1 MASQSDGKGYVGL
14 TAWGPAAGGEA
25 MAVKEEALEVVEA
38 PEEAGEAGTAVQGA
52 GAPSAALEPVATDE
66 AYAMEAAFAVAAPS
80 CGVSMRL
87 MVARANQAIHE
98 AGAAAQ
104 GAGAPSI
111 TSWRPPEPAPPP
123 VAMATCPD
131 RSAVL
136 TPGSQAACYSLAPGS
151 SERLQTTPADY
162 QPHIQPIHPHR
173 PAAARVGAQGP
184 GDWVVAAAAARAAAT
199 AAAATAAATAA
210 TAATTVAAVEGG
222 ISMQPA
228 AEYGACPA
236 PLAYAYPIA
245 HLNCG
250 TVASEIGACW
260 GALLIQSDGAGC
272 TPHFVPGKLHLKSKL
287 TSALPYTT

>member
-1 MASQSDGKGYVGL
+1 MASRSDGKGYVCL

-66 AYAMEAAFAVAAPS
+66 ADAMEAAFAVAAPS
-80 CGVSMRL
+80 CGVSMRQL
-87 MVARANQAIHE
+87 VARANQAIHE
-98 AGAAAQ
+98 TGAALQ

-123 VAMATCPD
+123 VAMATYPD
-131 RSAVL
+131 SSAVL
-136 TPGSQAACYSLAPGS
+136 APGSQAAYYSLAPRNA
-151 SERLQTTPADY
+151 ERLQTTPADY

-173 PAAARVGAQGP
+173 PATAGVGAQGP
-184 GDWVVAAAAARAAAT
+184 GDWVVAAAAARAAAA

-210 TAATTVAAVEGG
+210 TAEPGR
-222 ISMQPA
+222 SMHPA
-228 AEYGACPA
+228 WECGACPA

-245 HLNCG
+245 HPNCG

-260 GALLIQSDGAGC
+260 GALLVQSDGAGC
-272 TPHFVPGKLHLKSKL
+272 TPHFVPGKLHLKNKL
-287 TSALPYTT
+287 

>member
-14 TAWGPAAGGEA
+14 TAWNPAAGGEA

-38 PEEAGEAGTAVQGA
+38 SEEAGEAGAAVQGA
-52 GAPSAALEPVATDE
+52 AAPSAAPEPVATDE
-66 AYAMEAAFAVAAPS
+66 TDAMEAAFAVAAPS
-80 CGVSMRL
+80 CGVSMRQL
-87 MVARANQAIHE
+87 VARANQAIHE
-98 AGAAAQ
+98 TGAALQ

-111 TSWRPPEPAPPP
+111 TSWRPPEPTPPP

-131 RSAVL
+131 SSAVL
-136 TPGSQAACYSLAPGS
+136 APGSQAACYSLAPRKNA
-151 SERLQTTPADY
+151 ERLQTTPADY

-173 PAAARVGAQGP
+173 PATAGVGAQGP
-184 GDWVVAAAAARAAAT
+184 GDWVVAAAAARAAAA

-210 TAATTVAAVEGG
+210 T
-222 ISMQPA
+222 SMHPA
-228 AEYGACPA
+228 WECGACPA

>member
-1 MASQSDGKGYVGL
+1 MASRSDGKGYVCL

-66 AYAMEAAFAVAAPS
+66 ADAMEAAFAVAAPS

-98 AGAAAQ
+98 AGATFQ

-136 TPGSQAACYSLAPGS
+136 TPGSQAAYYSLAPGS

-162 QPHIQPIHPHR
+162 QPHYQPIRPHR
-173 PAAARVGAQGP
+173 PATAGVGAQGP